1 MKFKSRKDI
10 SFKLF
15 TIISISALIALETY
29 TFLTDTYTF
38 GITDIVILLIIPIL
52 LWIYFGTYYKLT
64 ASNLEYIN
72 GPMKGSIPVTKIKEI
87 IVGKTMWSGLKPATA
102 KKGLIIKYDIYN
114 EIYITPKAKDSFI
127 KRILEINPD
136 IKITPYDF

>member
-15 TIISISALIALETY
+15 TIISISALMALETY
-29 TFLTDTYTF
+29 TFLTDKYSF

-64 ASNLEYIN
+64 ASNLEYTS

-87 IVGKTMWSGLKPATA
+87 MVGKTMLSGLKPATA

>member
-15 TIISISALIALETY
+15 TIISISVLIALETY
-29 TFLTDTYTF
+29 IFFTETYSF
-38 GITDIVILLIIPIL
+38 GITDIVILFIIPIL

-64 ASNLEYIN
+64 ASNLEYTS

-102 KKGLIIKYDIYN
+102 KKGLIIKYDTYN
-114 EIYITPKAKDSFI
+114 EIYITPKARDFFI
-127 KRILEINPD
+127 MRILEINPD

>member
-1 MKFKSRKDI
+1 MKLKSRKDI

-29 TFLTDTYTF
+29 TFLTDKYSF

-64 ASNLEYIN
+64 ASNLEYTS

-87 IVGKTMWSGLKPATA
+87 MVGKTMWSGLKPATA

>member
-15 TIISISALIALETY
+15 TIISISVLIALETY
-29 TFLTDTYTF
+29 IFFTETYSF
-38 GITDIVILLIIPIL
+38 GITDIVILFIIPIL

-64 ASNLEYIN
+64 ASNLEYTS

-102 KKGLIIKYDIYN
+102 KKGLIIKYDTYN
-114 EIYITPKAKDSFI
+114 EIYITPKARDFFI
-127 KRILEINPD
+127 MRIFEINPD